1 MHLCTQVM
9 LELLAYV
16 KIICNIV
23 IMEFQ
28 LFGIKL
34 RLWVVVV
41 CILLGYLIGGMLLCS
56 CSKVSLKEGMEI
68 LSDASVDSLGSVKAI
83 AEDVN
88 AKSVIQGATGL
99 TDVDAGNLALF
110 ADNKQSPE
118 CCPSIYSGSNG
129 CVCLSDEQANYLNSR
144 GGNRVCPSE
153 F

>member
-1 MHLCTQVM
+1 
-9 LELLAYV
+9 
-16 KIICNIV
+16 
-23 IMEFQ
+23 MEFQ

-41 CILLGYLIGGMLLCS
+41 SVLLGYLIGGMLLCS

-68 LSDASVDSLGSVKAI
+68 LSDASVKSLGSVKPI
-83 AEDVN
+83 SEDVDF
-88 AKSVIQGATGL
+88 KSVSKGATGL
-99 TDVDAGNLALF
+99 TDVDATNLALF

-118 CCPSIYSGSNG
+118 CCPSMYSGSDG